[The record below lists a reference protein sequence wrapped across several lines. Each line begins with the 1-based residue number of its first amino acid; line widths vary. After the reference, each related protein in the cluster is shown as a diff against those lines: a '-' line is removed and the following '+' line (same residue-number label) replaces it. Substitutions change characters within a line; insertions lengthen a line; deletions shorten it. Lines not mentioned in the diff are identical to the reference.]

1 MRPRSGG
8 ATRAGPDG
16 PNEDAFGRDDER
28 RTFVVADGVGQYR
41 GAAVAS
47 KLAVD
52 ACLDALAAGPPTTPD
67 AIRPWLGRAAGH
79 AARVIHARGRAEP
92 AHGSM
97 ATTLTALQLLDA
109 AWWVVHVG
117 DTRAYRLRDGVLE
130 QLTRDHSLAWEQ
142 LEAGAITKEQ
152 LRTHPNQNLLTRT
165 VIARRDA
172 VVPEVFTGDLRPG
185 DRLLLCSDGLVKVL
199 DEGRMAGTLAEGDDP
214 QAIAEALVERAARVG
229 LSDDTTVVVVLVD

>member
-16 PNEDAFGRDDER
+16 PNEDAQGRDDER

-41 GAAVAS
+41 GAALAS
-47 KLAVD
+47 ALAVD
-52 ACLDALAAGPPTTPD
+52 AVLDALAAGPPGEPE
-67 AIRPWLGRAAGH
+67 AIRSWLGRAVAH

-97 ATTLTALQLLDA
+97 ATTVTALQLLEG

-117 DTRAYRLRDGVLE
+117 DTRAYLLRDGRLE

-142 LEAGAITKEQ
+142 YEAGAITKEQ

-165 VIARRDA
+165 LIARRDA

-185 DRLLLCSDGLVKVL
+185 DRLLLCTDGLIKVL
-199 DEGRMAGTLAEGDDP
+199 DEGRISETLAEGDDP
-214 QAIAEALVERAARVG
+214 QMIAEALVERAARIG
-229 LSDDTTVVVVLVD
+229 LTDDTTAVVVLVD